1 MKTFL
6 RNISAIIVVSG
17 VLLASCKKD
26 FLSTKPLNQAS
37 ASTTWS
43 DPNLSTAFVT
53 ELYNGLSTGLLD
65 QMNNDCLTDNALY
78 NFGKQ
83 DIMEGNVSPDHL
95 SGLQDRYEW
104 NAMYARIRSANISLE
119 NLAKAPLDSAL
130 VNRLKGE
137 AYFMRAYFYNQLLRF
152 YGGVPLVKSS
162 YSATATDFT
171 IARSSYE
178 DCVNFILSD
187 LDQAASLLSN
197 KTMDKGRATADAAKA
212 LEVRVLTYAAS
223 PLHNPD
229 FYKKISTVGGY
240 AHPELLGYTT
250 ADSVARWQ
258 KAYDAAKA
266 FVNAGKYGYMLN
278 LSAPAAAADGF
289 TNYQN
294 SYLSRNGGE
303 AEIIFARYFSN
314 AKDEWGAWY
323 GRNNCTNGYH
333 GWTSSEP
340 TQNLVDD
347 YEALDGTGAA
357 HDFSWSNPTDAA
369 TPYANRDPRF
379 YASIL
384 YDGAPWKP
392 RTPDGAGIDPFNE
405 IQMGTYQIGSA
416 ASPQPYFGLDTRNGP
431 LENWNGTRTGYA
443 IRKFMDPNPAIVDQN
458 TRSEVPSPQI
468 RFTEMVYDYIEASLA
483 LGKNAEA
490 IAWIN
495 KIRFRSGMPA
505 ITETSGPA
513 LLNRYRR
520 ERNKEMLFEEQ
531 RFFDARRWMIAPTT
545 LGNKVRIM
553 KITGTLK
560 AGKTVP
566 VYRYSTDNY
575 NYTYTTQDIDPGVE
589 NRAWADKV
597 YFPPIS
603 RDEMNK
609 NSKLIQ
615 NPGY

>member
-1 MKTFL
+1 
-6 RNISAIIVVSG
+6 
-17 VLLASCKKD
+17 
-26 FLSTKPLNQAS
+26 
-37 ASTTWS
+37 
-43 DPNLSTAFVT
+43 
-53 ELYNGLSTGLLD
+53 
-65 QMNNDCLTDNALY
+65 MNNDCQTDNALY

-95 SGLQDRYEW
+95 GTVQDRFEW

-137 AYFMRAYFYNQLLRF
+137 AYFMRAYFYNQLLRY

-162 YSATATDFT
+162 YSASASDFT

-229 FYKKISTVGGY
+229 FYKKISTVGGF

-250 ADSVARWQ
+250 ADSVTRWQ

-278 LSAPAAAADGF
+278 LSAPASPADGF

-392 RTPDGAGIDPFNE
+392 RTADGAGIDPFNE
-405 IQMGTYQIGSA
+405 IQMGTYQTGSA
-416 ASPQPYFGLDTRNGP
+416 SSPVTYFGLDTRNGP
-431 LENWNGTRTGYA
+431 IENWNGTRTGYA

-566 VYRYSTDNY
+566 IYRYSTDNY

-609 NSKLIQ
+609 NNKLIQ

>member
-6 RNISAIIVVSG
+6 RNISAIIAVSG
-17 VLLASCKKD
+17 VLFASCKKD
-26 FLSTKPLNQAS
+26 FLNTKPVNQAP
-37 ASTTWS
+37 AATTWA
-43 DPNLSTAFVT
+43 DPNLTTAYVT
-53 ELYNGLSTGLLD
+53 ELYNGLSTGILD
-65 QMNNDCLTDNALY
+65 QMNMDCLTDNALY

-83 DIMEGNVSPDHL
+83 DMMEGNISPDNL
-95 SGLQDRYEW
+95 GTVQDRYEW
-104 NAMYARIRSANISLE
+104 GAMYARIRSANIALE
-119 NLAKAPLDSAL
+119 NLGKSSLDSAL

-137 AYFMRAYFYNQLLRF
+137 AYFMRAYFYNQLLRY

-162 YSATATDFT
+162 YSLSSTDFT

-178 DCVNFILSD
+178 DCVTFILSD
-187 LDQAASLLSN
+187 LDQAAGLLSN
-197 KTMDKGRATADAAKA
+197 KTMDKGRATTDAAKA
-212 LEVRVLTYAAS
+212 LKIRVLTYAAS
-223 PLHNPD
+223 RLHDPT
-229 FYKKISTVGGY
+229 YLKTISTVSGY
-240 AHPELLGYTT
+240 AHPELLGYTSS
-250 ADSVARWQ
+250 DHDGRWQ
-258 KAYDAAKA
+258 KVYDAAHD
-266 FVNAGKYGYMLN
+266 FVNSGKYGYMLN
-278 LSAPAAAADGF
+278 LSAPASAADGF

-303 AEIIFARYFSN
+303 AELIFARYFSN
-314 AKDEWGAWY
+314 QKDEWGAWY

-357 HDFSWSNPTDAA
+357 HDFSWNNPADAA

-392 RTPDGAGIDPFNE
+392 RTPDGAGIDPYNE

-416 ASPQPYFGLDTRNGP
+416 TAPVTYFGLDTRNGP

-443 IRKFMDPNPAIVDQN
+443 IRKFMDPNPAIMDQN

-468 RFTEMVYDYIEASLA
+468 RFTEVVFNYVEACIE
-483 LGKNAEA
+483 LGKEDEA
-490 IAWIN
+490 RAWLS

-505 ITETSGPA
+505 ITETGDA
-513 LLNRYRR
+513 LVQRYRR

-531 RFFDARRWMIAPTT
+531 RFYDARRWMIAPTT
-545 LGNKVRIM
+545 LGNKVKIM

-560 AGKTVP
+560 PGVTVNT
-566 VYRYSTDNY
+566 YRYNTTNY
-575 NYTYTTQDIDPGVE
+575 SYTYTVQEIDPGVE

-603 RDEMNK
+603 RSEMNK
-609 NSKLIQ
+609 NGKLVQ

>member
-1 MKTFL
+1 M
-6 RNISAIIVVSG
+6 
-17 VLLASCKKD
+17 LLASCKKD
-26 FLSTKPLNQAS
+26 FLNTTPLNQAS
-37 ASTTWS
+37 AETTWS
-43 DPNLSTAFVT
+43 DPNLSTAYVT
-53 ELYNGLSTGLLD
+53 ELYNGLSWGLLD

-162 YSATATDFT
+162 YSASATDFT

-178 DCVNFILSD
+178 DCVNFILAD
-187 LDQAASLLSN
+187 LDQATSLLAN
-197 KTMDKGRATADAAKA
+197 KAMDKGRATSAAAMALKA
-212 LEVRVLTYAAS
+212 RVLTYAAS
-223 PLHNPD
+223 ALHDPA
-229 FYKKISTVGGY
+229 KLKTISTVSGY

-250 ADSVARWQ
+250 SDHDGRWK
-258 KAYDAAKA
+258 KAQAASLA
-266 FVNAGKYGYMLN
+266 VLNLPGYGYMLN
-278 LSAPAAAADGF
+278 LSAPASPADGF

-303 AEIIFARYFSN
+303 AEVIFARYFSN

-347 YEALDGTGAA
+347 YETLDGQGVA
-357 HDFSWSNPTDAA
+357 HDFDWNNATDKA

-379 YASIL
+379 YASIQ

-392 RTPDGAGIDPFNE
+392 RTPDGAGIDPYNE
-405 IQMGTYQIGSA
+405 LQFGTYQIGSA
-416 ASPQPYFGLDTRNGP
+416 SSPTAYFGLDTRNGP

-468 RFTEMVYDYIEASLA
+468 RYTEVVFNYIEACLE
-483 LGKNAEA
+483 LGDEA
-490 IAWIN
+490 TAKTWLN

-505 ITETSGPA
+505 VTETGAA
-513 LLNRYRR
+513 LVTRYRR

-560 AGKTVP
+560 AGKTVST
-566 VYRYSTDNY
+566 YRYNTDNY
-575 NYTYTTQDIDPGVE
+575 NYVYTVQEIDPGVE
-589 NRAWADKV
+589 NRAWADKA
-597 YFPPIS
+597 YFPPIA

>member
-1 MKTFL
+1 M
-6 RNISAIIVVSG
+6 
-17 VLLASCKKD
+17 LLASCKKD

-37 ASTTWS
+37 SSATWS
-43 DPNLSTAFVT
+43 DPNLAAAFVT

-130 VNRLKGE
+130 INRLKGE

-162 YSATATDFT
+162 YSASATDFT

-187 LDQAASLLSN
+187 LDQARSLLSN
-197 KTMDKGRATADAAKA
+197 KTMDKGRATADAALA
-212 LEVRVLTYAAS
+212 LEARVLTYAAS
-223 PLHNPD
+223 ALHDPANL
-229 FYKKISTVGGY
+229 KTISTVSGY

-250 ADSVARWQ
+250 SDHDGRWK
-258 KAYDAAKA
+258 KAQAAA
-266 FVNAGKYGYMLN
+266 LAVINLGKYGYMLN
-278 LSAPAAAADGF
+278 LSAQATPADGF

-405 IQMGTYQIGSA
+405 IQMGTYQTGSA
-416 ASPQPYFGLDTRNGP
+416 SSPVTYFGLDTRNGP

-468 RFTEMVYDYIEASLA
+468 RFTEIVFDYIESCLE
-483 LGKNAEA
+483 LGDEA
-490 IAWIN
+490 TATTWLN

-505 ITETSGPA
+505 VTETGAA
-513 LLNRYRR
+513 LVNRYRR

-560 AGKTVP
+560 PGVTVP
-566 VYRYSTDNY
+566 VYRYNTTNY
-575 NYTYTTQDIDPGVE
+575 NYTYTTQEIDPGVE

-597 YFPPIS
+597 YFPPIA

-609 NSKLIQ
+609 NNKLIQ

>member
-26 FLSTKPLNQAS
+26 FLSTKSVNLAPAG
-37 ASTTWS
+37 TTWA
-43 DPNLSTAFVT
+43 DPNLSTAYVT
-53 ELYNGLSTGLLD
+53 ELYNGLTTGELN
-65 QMNNDCLTDNALY
+65 QESNDCLTDNALY
-78 NFGKQ
+78 NFGKEA
-83 DIMEGNVSPDHL
+83 INEANISPDNL
-95 SGLQDRYEW
+95 GTVQDTYEW
-104 NAMYARIRSANISLE
+104 GAMYTRIRSANIALE
-119 NLAKAPLDSAL
+119 NLAKSPLDSAL

-137 AYFMRAYFYNQLLRF
+137 AYFMRAYFYNQLLRY
-152 YGGVPLVKSS
+152 YGGIPLVKSS
-162 YSATATDFT
+162 YSISSPDFT

-178 DCVNFILSD
+178 ECVDFITGD
-187 LDQAASLLSN
+187 LDQAVSLLSN
-197 KTMDKGRATADAAKA
+197 KTMDKGRATSDAAKA
-212 LEVRVLTYAAS
+212 LKVRVLTYAAS

-229 FYKKISTVGGY
+229 YYKKISTIGGF

-250 ADSVARWQ
+250 SDSVARWK
-258 KAYDAAKA
+258 KARAAA
-266 FVNAGKYGYMLN
+266 QAIVNSGKYGYMLN
-278 LSAPAAAADGF
+278 LSAPASAADGF

-357 HDFSWSNPTDAA
+357 HDFSWSNSVDAA

-392 RTPDGAGIDPFNE
+392 RTPDGAGIDPYNE
-405 IQMGTYQIGSA
+405 IQMGTYQTGSA
-416 ASPQPYFGLDTRNGP
+416 SSPVTYFGLDTRNGP
-431 LENWNGTRTGYA
+431 IENWNGTRTGYA
-443 IRKFMDPNPAIVDQN
+443 IRKFIDPNPTIMDQN
-458 TRSEVPSPQI
+458 TRSEVPSPLI
-468 RFTEMVYDYIEASLA
+468 RYTEVVFNYIEASLA
-483 LGKNAEA
+483 LGDEA
-490 IAWIN
+490 TAKLWLN
-495 KIRFRSGMPA
+495 KIRFRSGMPGV
-505 ITETSGPA
+505 TETGPA
-513 LLNRYRR
+513 LVKRYRR
-520 ERNKEMLFEEQ
+520 ERNKEMLFEDQ
-531 RFFDARRWMIAPTT
+531 RFYDARRWMIAPTT
-545 LGNKVRIM
+545 LGNKVRII

-566 VYRYSTDNY
+566 VYRYNTN
-575 NYTYTTQDIDPGVE
+575 NYTYTYTVQNIDPGVE
-589 NRAWADKV
+589 NRTWADKI

-603 RDEMNK
+603 RGEVNK
-609 NSKLIQ
+609 NKKLVQ